1 MTNCVLAYLF
11 LLLDLASRISRSR
24 LQALLSKD
32 RDLDLDEHELDDLE
46 EHDEWLEDDFDL
58 WW

>member
-1 MTNCVLAYLF
+1 MTNRVLAYLF

-58 WW
+58 